1 MTILTVA
8 GMTPEWPPAR
18 WRAAPAEFLP
28 DNIFYEN
35 RDLSREL

>member
-8 GMTPEWPPAR
+8 GMTPEWSPAN
-18 WRAAPAEFLP
+18 WSAAPEESLS
-28 DNIFYEN
+28 DDIFYEN

>member
-1 MTILTVA
+1 MTLQTAA
-8 GMTPEWPPAR
+8 GMTPECPPAN
-18 WRAAPAEFLP
+18 WLAAPAEFLP